1 MNKPI
6 MPAHAAHQGW
16 IDDVASLNTVELK
29 NLSVALLHRLLAQPN
44 QPWDQQQSTQF
55 FYAVAQGAVDDA
67 VLASALTLLKLQG
80 EHSDVL
86 SGAAR
91 AFRYLATPFPAPRAD
106 TFDCC
111 GTGGDGSNTINI
123 STTAAIVAASMG
135 IPMVKHGNRSVSSQS
150 GSADLLQ
157 ALGIAIEQSPTD
169 AAAQLAQHGFS
180 FLFAPVYHAGVK
192 HAMPVRQA
200 LKTRTLFNLLGPLL
214 NPAAPQYQ
222 LLGVYDPALLPR
234 MAETL
239 IQLGVQRGWV
249 VHGEGCDEIGLHGVT
264 LVASIEHGQLR
275 FFSLSAA
282 DFGLPQVS
290 LHELQGGDPAHNAAA
305 SLAILHGTAPLAHQY
320 AIAANVAAMLLIY
333 RHLDISALPALTQEV
348 LQHLAAGHAAAY
360 LPRLLGERHA

>member
-1 MNKPI
+1 MHNHITP
-6 MPAHAAHQGW
+6 MDPAHQALF
-16 IDDVASLNTVELK
+16 ASLANLSAAELK
-29 NLSVALLHRLLAQPN
+29 ARSVVLLHRLLAQPN
-44 QPWDQQQSTQF
+44 QPWDQAQSTQF

-67 VLASALTLLKLQG
+67 VLASALTVLKLQG

-91 AFRYLATPFPAPRAD
+91 AFRYLATPFPTPRAD

-157 ALGIAIEQSPTD
+157 ALGIAIEQSPAD
-169 AAAQLAQHGFS
+169 AATQLAVHGFS
-180 FLFAPVYHAGVK
+180 FLFAPHYHAGVK

-264 LVASIEHGQLR
+264 LVASIDQGQLR

-282 DFGLPQVS
+282 DFGLPQVG
-290 LHELQGGDPAHNAAA
+290 LNELQGGDPAHNAAA
-305 SLAILHGTAPLAHQY
+305 SLAILHGTAPRAHQY

-333 RHLDISALPALTQEV
+333 RDLDLSQLPTLTQEV